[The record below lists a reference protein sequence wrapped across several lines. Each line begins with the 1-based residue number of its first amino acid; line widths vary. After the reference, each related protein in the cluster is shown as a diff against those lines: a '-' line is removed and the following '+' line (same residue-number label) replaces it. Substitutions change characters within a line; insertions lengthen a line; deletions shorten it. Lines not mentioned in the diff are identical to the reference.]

1 MVGRRKGGR
10 AKSERAPDRRPAEP
24 GPCPECGTRMAPTL
38 SGLRCPRFGA
48 CGRGGLEETADKIP
62 RLRKLALEA
71 QRARGS
77 VET

>member
-1 MVGRRKGGR
+1 MGRRKQ
-10 AKSERAPDRRPAEP
+10 EP

-48 CGRGGLEETADKIP
+48 CGRGGLEETVDKIP
-62 RLRKLALEA
+62 RARKMAMNA